1 MNLQEAAFVPNYAA
15 AHALLEM
22 RTSTEQILH
31 LTHPRS
37 IRLRT
42 LIATT
47 AQELDIP
54 LVPYNTWLQAL
65 SKSAAAI
72 SAGWSRL
79 FSTPSHAYKLTL
91 PV

>member
-42 LIATT
+42 LIVTT
-47 AQELDIP
+47 AHELDMP

-72 SAGWSRL
+72 SAGRSRL
-79 FSTPSHAYKLTL
+79 FSTPTLTHILTL
-91 PV
+91 RV